1 MADITIDKKDEIPVY
16 AGSEILSFVVNDMPP
31 NTRIYVY
38 VNGVNITAFTGPKTS
53 GAIVGDPITTDQLGS
68 AEGYLYIPS
77 TEGKYKFLAGELR
90 VSFGDSPSGIAS
102 CKYVS
107 ETILMNHG
115 LNLVDTEQGGTV
127 SLRRTEKFRTN
138 VAGSSG
144 EADTSQ
150 ARLDP
155 LSQTFF
161 VDAVRYPLGVYVTG
175 AQLYFYKKD
184 DKLPISIEL
193 RPMENGK
200 PSITEYMS
208 GSFSIKN
215 PSSIQ
220 VYDEATQQAFTT
232 IFSFEH
238 PIYLKPGEYALCV
251 LTKSDKYELFSAKNG
266 DGKTVKQ
273 PFSGKLFKPQNTG
286 EWIGDE
292 NEDLTFSIRK
302 AKFNTGTVTFEM
314 QTASLAELE
323 FTRLRLLSTEVN
335 FGDTAYA
342 EYKVQTKVAGVGG
355 TKTDFLPI
363 NPGGMIV
370 MPERHAASE
379 AGDIKFQV
387 SLTTKNPDV
396 SPMLDKQLF
405 KAQILNTKVL
415 PYTSDLSASELNP
428 NNGTARARYISNIV
442 SLQDGFDSTGIEV
455 KVDVNRK
462 IGTDIEVFA
471 RTLARDDKTS
481 TTGIK
486 SRRWTRLPLVEPAQ
500 KSFAGASDSL
510 YTQETYRILEP
521 GLAYSATS
529 NVNSNVSVTSNFET
543 FAHYQIKV
551 VFYASNPTYLPKIK
565 NLVATSLL

>member
-1 MADITIDKKDEIPVY
+1 MAELVSDKKDEIPVY
-16 AGSEILSFVVNDMPP
+16 AGSEILGFTVNDMPP
-31 NTRIYVY
+31 GIRIYTY
-38 VNGVNITAFTGPKTS
+38 VNGVHITPFTGPKTS
-53 GAIVGDPITTDQLGS
+53 GAVIADPITTDQLGF

-77 TEGKYKFLAGELR
+77 TEGKYKFLTGEMR
-90 VSFGDSPSGIAS
+90 VTFGDSPDGIAS
-102 CKYVS
+102 CKYLS
-107 ETILMNHG
+107 ETVLMNHG
-115 LNLVDTEQGGTV
+115 LSLADTEQGGTI
-127 SLRRTEKFRTN
+127 SLRTTEKFRTN
-138 VAGSSG
+138 VAGTSG

-161 VDAVRYPLGVYVTG
+161 VDAARYPLGVYVTA
-175 AQLYFYKKD
+175 AQLYIYKKD
-184 DKLPISIEL
+184 DKLPISVEL
-193 RPMENGK
+193 RPMSNGA
-200 PSITEYMS
+200 PSTTEYFS
-208 GSFSIKN
+208 GSFSILA
-215 PSSIQ
+215 PSAIKA
-220 VYDEATQQAFTT
+220 YDEATQQAYATVFY
-232 IFSFEH
+232 FEH

-251 LTKSDKYELFSAKNG
+251 LTKSDKYELISAKNG

-273 PFSGKLFKPQNTG
+273 PFAGKLFKPQNTG
-286 EWIGDE
+286 EWVGDE

-314 QTASLAELE
+314 QTSDMSTLE
-323 FTRLRLLSTEVN
+323 YTRMRLLSTEVN

-342 EYKVQTKVAGVGG
+342 EYKVQTKVAGGA
-355 TKTDFLPI
+355 KNDFVPI

-370 MPERHAASE
+370 LPERNSVSD

-405 KAQILNTKVL
+405 KSQIINQKVL
-415 PYTSDLSASELNP
+415 PYSADLSESELNP

-471 RTLARDDKTS
+471 RTLAREDRQS
-481 TTGIK
+481 ASGIK
-486 SRRWTRLPLVEPAQ
+486 ARRWTRLPLVEPTQ
-500 KSFAGASDSL
+500 KSFAGSSDSL
-510 YTQETYRILEP
+510 FNQETYRVLEP
-521 GLAYSATS
+521 GLTYSNTA
-529 NVNSNVSVTSNFET
+529 NVNSNVAVTGTFET

-551 VFYASNPTYLPKIK
+551 VFYSNSPTYIPKIK

>member
-1 MADITIDKKDEIPVY
+1 MAELLSDKKDEIPVY
-16 AGSEILSFVVNDMPP
+16 AGSEILGFTVNDMPP
-31 NTRIYVY
+31 GIRIYTY
-38 VNGVNITAFTGPKTS
+38 CNGVHITPFTGPRTS
-53 GAIVGDPITTDQLGS
+53 GAVIADPITTDQLGY

-77 TEGKYKFLAGELR
+77 TEGKYKFLTGELR
-90 VSFGDSPSGIAS
+90 ITFGDSPDGIAS
-102 CKYVS
+102 CKYLS

-115 LNLVDTEQGGTV
+115 LSLADTEQGGTI
-127 SLRRTEKFRTN
+127 SLRTTEKFRTN
-138 VAGSSG
+138 VAGTSG
-144 EADTSQ
+144 EEDTSQ

-161 VDAVRYPLGVYVTG
+161 VDSSRYPLGVYVT
-175 AQLYFYKKD
+175 AVQLYIYKKD

-193 RPMENGK
+193 RPMSNGK
-200 PSITEYMS
+200 PSTTEYFS
-208 GSFSIKN
+208 GSFSILA

-220 VYDEATQQAFTT
+220 AYDEATQQAYATVFY
-232 IFSFEH
+232 FEH

-251 LTKSDKYELFSAKNG
+251 LTKSDKYELISAKNG

-273 PFSGKLFKPQNTG
+273 PFAGRLFKPQNTG
-286 EWIGDE
+286 EWVGDE

-314 QTASLAELE
+314 QTKDMSTLE
-323 FTRLRLLSTEVN
+323 YTRMRLLSTEVN

-342 EYKVQTKVAGVGG
+342 EYQVQTKVAGGD
-355 TKTDFLPI
+355 KNDFVPI

-370 MPERHAASE
+370 LPERNSVSD

-405 KAQILNTKVL
+405 KSQIINPKVL
-415 PYTSDLSASELNP
+415 PYSADLSNSELNP

-471 RTLARDDKTS
+471 RTLAREDRQS
-481 TTGIK
+481 ASGIK
-486 SRRWTRLPLVEPAQ
+486 ARRWTRLPLAEPTQ
-500 KSFAGASDSL
+500 KSFAGSSDSL
-510 YTQETYRILEP
+510 YTQETYRVLEP
-521 GLAYSATS
+521 GLTYTNTA
-529 NVNSNVSVTSNFET
+529 NVNSNVTVTGTFEN

-551 VFYASNPTYLPKIK
+551 VFYSSNPTYLPKIK